1 MKRKGFTLIELLGVI
16 VVLAVIA
23 LITTPVIL
31 GVIEKA
37 KKGAFKNSVYG
48 LIESTNIY
56 IAENLDADNISFICN
71 GKDCI
76 TENDNKLSFKGN
88 VPKSGSIKVDKQHI
102 EVEYITD
109 GTYCAYG
116 TLEDLIIDK
125 GCANIDITKPVI
137 DESKLIISS
146 TTSSISIRILE
157 GFAIDPES
165 GVKEYRVTLNRETK
179 TLKEIGSLTFEGLEK
194 NRSYPIKIEVEN
206 GKGLIVEVKKES
218 STLDFENPTI
228 TLTNTPTTAV
238 NGYLKSQ
245 VAKVTYNSTN
255 ITSPQYYVK
264 TTRVG
269 TSSVAVTKT
278 CGTGT
283 TPSTCTSVTS
293 TTTLSANTWYQ
304 VSGNVNVTYSTAASE
319 TATIYAIT
327 YDGTNYSGAATGTIS
342 KIDTTSPTV
351 TVGTVT
357 AKTNNLVINYIIA
370 DSESGVNT
378 PTCKYGTTSGTYDK
392 TGVATTT
399 TCTMRGLAANKTYY
413 YQICVSDKV
422 GNSTCKTGS
431 SASASMTNPTITLTN
446 TPTTAAGGYLKSQVA
461 KVTYNSTNITSPQYY
476 VKTTRVG
483 TSSIAV
489 TKTCGTGTT
498 PSTCTSVTS
507 TTTLSANTWYQVSG
521 NVNIT
526 YNKAASATATIYAI
540 TYDGT
545 NYSGAS
551 AGTISKIDTTGPKVT
566 VGTVT
571 AKTNNLIINYT
582 IADSESGV
590 NTPTCK
596 YGTTSGNYTTNASNV
611 STTGCSIKGLTANKT
626 YYYQI
631 CVSDKVGNSTCKAG
645 SSNTASMIN
654 PSITLTNTPTTAAG
668 GYLKSQV
675 AKVTYNSTNISSPQ
689 YYVKTTRVGTS
700 SVAVTKTCGTGTT
713 PSTCTSV
720 TSTTTLSANTWYQ
733 ISGNVNVTYNKTA
746 TSTANIYAITYDGK
760 NYSGSASG
768 TVSKIDATSPTIG
781 TISFSS
787 VDCHNFTTNLTVTD
801 ANSGLSKIV
810 WYYKLSSDNSYSN
823 ITDTYTTYNGSSIGT
838 TSSVTKQRTFT
849 FGSYN
854 KTYNVYARVY
864 DVSGNYK
871 DTAVVNVTTKA
882 PVATIGSTGYSSVSN
897 AVSAS
902 SNGNTIV
909 LQKNTS
915 ETITIPS
922 GKSISINLNS
932 KTLSST
938 STYTTLVNNGT
949 LKVYGGTIEN
959 SASSTTGKAI
969 INQGNLTITSG
980 TYRSNKSGDQS
991 LWNASGATS
1000 NLNGGTF
1007 SNSLALPVS
1016 NEGTMNING
1025 ATITGSQ
1032 GLGQYASTAVINF
1045 NSGTVTA
1052 NSSDGVI
1059 IMAGKF
1065 YMYGGTVIGNN
1076 SGVWIP
1082 LNGSGTILVAGGSVT
1097 GNNYDGISKQ
1107 GSGNIYIGN
1116 NSTCPTKIQ
1125 GHNWGIYSPGGGL
1138 EFRCSTNLIGST
1150 GAYYVG
1156 S

>member
-1 MKRKGFTLIELLGVI
+1 MKKKGFTLIELLAVI

-165 GVKEYRVTLNRETK
+165 GVKEYRVTLNGETK

-194 NRSYPIKIEVEN
+194 NRLYPIKIEVEN

-255 ITSPQYYVK
+255 ISSPQYYVK

-278 CGTGT
+278 CGAGT
-283 TPSTCTSVTS
+283 IPSTCTSVTS

-304 VSGNVNVTYSTAASE
+304 ISGNVNVTYSTAASE

-357 AKTNNLVINYIIA
+357 AKTNNLVINYTIA

-399 TCTMRGLAANKTYY
+399 TCTMRGLTANKTYY

-431 SASASMTNPTITLTN
+431 SASASMINPSITLIN
-446 TPTTAAGGYLKSQVA
+446 TPTTAVNGYLKSQVA
-461 KVTYNSTNITSPQYY
+461 KVTYNSTNIT
-476 VKTTRVG
+476 
-483 TSSIAV
+483 
-489 TKTCGTGTT
+489 
-498 PSTCTSVTS
+498 
-507 TTTLSANTWYQVSG
+507 
-521 NVNIT
+521 
-526 YNKAASATATIYAI
+526 
-540 TYDGT
+540 
-545 NYSGAS
+545 
-551 AGTISKIDTTGPKVT
+551 
-566 VGTVT
+566 
-571 AKTNNLIINYT
+571 
-582 IADSESGV
+582 
-590 NTPTCK
+590 
-596 YGTTSGNYTTNASNV
+596 
-611 STTGCSIKGLTANKT
+611 
-626 YYYQI
+626 
-631 CVSDKVGNSTCKAG
+631 
-645 SSNTASMIN
+645 
-654 PSITLTNTPTTAAG
+654 
-668 GYLKSQV
+668 
-675 AKVTYNSTNISSPQ
+675 SPQ

-938 STYTTLVNNGT
+938 STYTTLVNNGI

-1007 SNSLALPVS
+1007 SNSLALPVA

-1059 IMAGKF
+1059 IMAGQF

-1076 SGVWIP
+1076 SGIWIP
-1082 LNGSGTILVAGGSVT
+1082 SNGSGTIIMAGGSVT

-1138 EFRCSTNLIGST
+1138 EFRCSTNLIGGS